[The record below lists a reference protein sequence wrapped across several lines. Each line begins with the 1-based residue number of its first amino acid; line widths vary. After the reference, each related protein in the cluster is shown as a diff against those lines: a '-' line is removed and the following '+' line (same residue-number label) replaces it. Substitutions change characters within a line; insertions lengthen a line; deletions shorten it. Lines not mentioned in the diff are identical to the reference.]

1 MKPIT
6 EQSKSIAQSDEEAP
20 QEDRSRERLIE
31 LFAGTRLTPVQR
43 RLASYITDHGREAA
57 LCSSVRLAEIVGVS
71 QPSVTRLASTMGFS
85 GYGELQLRI
94 REIVMNHN
102 GPTPYHPS
110 RSLNKMQHAVQSSID
125 ALALLSQQLGDTSDV
140 DHAAAVLVES
150 SPLIIYGTRASAALA
165 SHFFYFAD
173 KIHPAV
179 SLVTG
184 GQSEATERIVRSQLS
199 GATCMLAI
207 VLPRY
212 PREAQKVL
220 RFARESGLKIVLV
233 TDSVLSPLVA
243 EGDIVLPAPVNS
255 ELIFD
260 AAVGPAQ
267 MLTVLLEGLADSAS
281 ARSQSRLES
290 LEALAVS
297 ERFFLEDR

>member
-1 MKPIT
+1 MKPVID
-6 EQSKSIAQSDEEAP
+6 QSNPVTRSDGDGP

-43 RLASYITDHGREAA
+43 RLAAYITDHGREAA
-57 LCSSVRLAEIVGVS
+57 FASSVRLAEIVGVS
-71 QPSVTRLASTMGFS
+71 QPSVTRLASSMGFS

-94 REIVMNHN
+94 REIVVSPN
-102 GPTPYHPS
+102 GPASFDPS
-110 RSLNKMQHAVQSSID
+110 RSLNKMQHAVQSSIE
-125 ALALLSQQLGDTSDV
+125 ALTLLSQQLSDTRDV

-165 SHFFYFAD
+165 NHFFYFAD

-179 SLVTG
+179 SLVAG
-184 GQSEATERIVRSQLS
+184 GASEATERITRSQLS

-212 PREAQKVL
+212 PREAQRVL
-220 RFARESGLKIVLV
+220 RFARERGLKIVLV

-243 EGDIVLPAPVNS
+243 EEDIVLPAPVNS

-290 LEALAVS
+290 LETLAVA
-297 ERFFLEDR
+297 ERFFLDDR